1 MRWIMWTFCVRE
13 TVKNFAVHS
22 DSLINGVVLHG
33 VHVGS
38 D

>member
-1 MRWIMWTFCVRE
+1 MHWIMWTFCVRE